1 MFSVAG
7 EVSVK
12 DPSMVSIVRVS
23 TDLVQD
29 AESQGRKKAVLKG
42 TLRGVQLLNTKSTVP
57 LG

>member
-1 MFSVAG
+1 
-7 EVSVK
+7 
-12 DPSMVSIVRVS
+12 MVSIVRVN